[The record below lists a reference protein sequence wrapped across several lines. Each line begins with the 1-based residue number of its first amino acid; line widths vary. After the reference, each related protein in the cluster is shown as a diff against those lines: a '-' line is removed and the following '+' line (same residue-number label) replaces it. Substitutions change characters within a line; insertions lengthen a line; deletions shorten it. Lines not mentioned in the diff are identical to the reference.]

1 MPNCNDDKITFFGRT
16 SFRNQHKKFGIK
28 RDDRRR
34 HFYVVGKTGMGKTA
48 LLKNMMVQ
56 DIRNGEGFGFVDP
69 HGETAEELLDFI
81 PPERI
86 NDVVYFDPADVSHA
100 IGFNVLEHVD
110 EDKRHLVASGL
121 MGIFKKIWPD
131 VWSARMEYILNNT
144 ILALLEYPNST
155 MLGINRMMADK
166 NYRKDVIRKVS
177 DPMVTSFW
185 KNEFGRYSDQFA
197 VEATAAIQN
206 KVGQFL
212 SAPLIRNIVGQVN
225 STINMREIM
234 DDGKILILNLSK
246 GKIGEDNAKL
256 LGGLLVTKLQLAA
269 MSRVDIPEEERK
281 DFFLYIDEFQNFASK
296 SFVTILSEARKY
308 RLALILAHQYISQ
321 LEEDEKVGHS
331 MRNAVFGNV
340 GTIVSFRVGAEDGEA
355 LEKEFAPEIYPED
368 FINLPKYNIY
378 VKLMIDGVSG
388 KPFSAETLPPPQP
401 PVNSEKEKIIRVSKE
416 RYAVPRETIEEKLN
430 RWLGDF
436 EETAGTKVDLYDAK
450 CSECG
455 KKTKVPFIPD
465 GSRPTYCRKHRDM
478 INKDKDGD
486 DKKDKSDGKKDKN
499 KDKSDK
505 KKGESKDQ
513 KKERQAKESKEK
525 KKGPSLREALY
536 DQEEG
541 EDDKKSDLKKALR
554 KALNKKDS

>member
-1 MPNCNDDKITFFGRT
+1 MANNEETITYFGRT
-16 SFRNQHKKFGIK
+16 SFRNQNKKFGIK

-48 LLKNMMVQ
+48 LLQNMMVQ

-69 HGETAEELLDFI
+69 HGEAAEELLDFI
-81 PPERI
+81 PPERV
-86 NDVVYFDPADVSHA
+86 NDVVYFNPADVSHA

-166 NYRKDVIRKVS
+166 NYRRDVIRKVS
-177 DPMVTSFW
+177 DPMVKSFW
-185 KNEFGRYSDQFA
+185 KNEFGRYSEQFA

-225 STINMREIM
+225 STIDMREIM

-308 RLALILAHQYISQ
+308 RLGLILAHQYISQ

-355 LEKEFAPEIYPED
+355 LEKEFAPDIYPED
-368 FINLPKYNIY
+368 FINLPKYNVY

-388 KPFSAETLPPPQP
+388 KPFSAETLPPPEP
-401 PVNSEKEKIIRVSKE
+401 PVDSERDKIIRVSKE
-416 RYAVPRETIEEKLN
+416 RYAVPREDIEEKLS

-450 CSECG
+450 CSNCG

-465 GSRPTYCRKHRDM
+465 GSRPTYCRTCRKKKEEIENRKKEKEDKKD
-478 INKDKDGD
+478 NKQKDKKQKDKKD
-486 DKKDKSDGKKDKN
+486 DKKSD
-499 KDKSDK
+499 
-505 KKGESKDQ
+505 
-513 KKERQAKESKEK
+513 EK
-525 KKGPSLREALY
+525 KKKEEGNRGKSLKEALRE
-536 DQEEG
+536 EEG
-541 EDDKKSDLKKALR
+541 EDGDDEEEASDLKKALR
-554 KALNKKDS
+554 EALNKKD